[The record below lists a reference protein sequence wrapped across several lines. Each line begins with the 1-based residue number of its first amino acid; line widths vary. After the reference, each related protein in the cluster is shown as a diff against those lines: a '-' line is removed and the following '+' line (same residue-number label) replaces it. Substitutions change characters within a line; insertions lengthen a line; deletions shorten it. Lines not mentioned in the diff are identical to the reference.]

1 MALTIAIANSKPGT
15 GKTTTAVWLAAAFHD
30 AGRQVLLVDAD
41 PAGSA
46 GQWNE
51 LANFAWRTMDG
62 SKESYL
68 RQVPDYAEALRRDV
82 VIIDCPQFEDHRR
95 LTHRAIRLADE
106 VVIPCAPTVIEIER
120 TAPMRQHI
128 EDADALRADPVRFC
142 VLLSRCVAGA
152 VSTAVARE
160 TFADIGFDVLD
171 TPMMRREIYAQ
182 SFGGPLP
189 VISADPWRSERPDGT
204 PRPGAADPWRAV
216 AAELA
221 HRAEV
226 AEVTR

>member
-1 MALTIAIANSKPGT
+1 MLTIAIANSKPGT
-15 GKTTTAVWLAAAFHD
+15 GKTTTAVWLAAAFH
-30 AGRQVLLVDAD
+30 ARLQSVLLVDAD

-51 LANFAWRTMDG
+51 LAGFAWRTMDG

-68 RQVPDYAEALRRDV
+68 RQVPDYAEALNRDV
-82 VIIDCPQFEDHRR
+82 VIIDCPQFEDHRK
-95 LTHRAIRLADE
+95 LTHRAMRLADE
-106 VVIPCAPTVIEIER
+106 VVIPCAPTVIEMER
-120 TAPMRQHI
+120 TTPMRQHI
-128 EDADALRADPVRFC
+128 EDVDSLRAEPLRAC

-152 VSTAVARE
+152 MSTGLARE
-160 TFADIGFDVLD
+160 TFTELGFDVLD

-189 VISADPWRSERPDGT
+189 VIAADPWRS
-204 PRPGAADPWRAV
+204 V
-216 AAELA
+216 ATELA

-226 AEVTR
+226 AAMTR